1 MHFRHIPQ
9 WFGYALILTLV
20 TGINHACG
28 ENASNPLAVVNN
40 TDVRLQYL
48 DLGGSDRW
56 DLWAADGAYM
66 LTPKLKFKYELHY
79 WDTDVTG
86 SSENADWT
94 VTKFDP

>member
-20 TGINHACG
+20 TGINHAHG

-66 LTPKLKFKYELHY
+66 LTPKLKYELHY
-79 WDTDVTG
+79 WYTDVTG

-94 VTKFDP
+94 ATKFDP